1 MMTNV
6 NQAYKYYTIIFI
18 VSLPLPKDVKVM
30 ISMNIDAQ
38 TFYKYFVSL
47 HNKSTRPK
55 RVSPLVK
62 KKSGDKVTCPEV
74 IKIDLT
80 KH

>member
-1 MMTNV
+1 MTDI

-30 ISMNIDAQ
+30 ISTNTDAQ
-38 TFYKYFVSL
+38 TFYEYFVSL

-55 RVSPLVK
+55 RVSSPLVK
-62 KKSGDKVTCPEV
+62 KIRRKS
-74 IKIDLT
+74 DLPRGNQNRFN
-80 KH
+80 